1 MNQPHV
7 LVDLNEMSH
16 VISEF
21 LGTEK
26 FKEIVSAIENNSNA
40 GFIAGMCFAQ
50 TLAMAKCRTY
60 LYHVDKQQKAEDI
73 ENEPCGTDEQI

>member
-1 MNQPHV
+1 
-7 LVDLNEMSH
+7 MSH
-16 VISEF
+16 VIGEF

-60 LYHVDKQQKAEDI
+60 LYHVDKLSKEEGGSAETLQYKCQGGDAK
-73 ENEPCGTDEQI
+73 

>member
-7 LVDLNEMSH
+7 LVDLNEMAH
-16 VISEF
+16 VIGEF
-21 LGTEK
+21 MGTEK

-60 LYHVDKQQKAEDI
+60 LYHI
-73 ENEPCGTDEQI
+73 DEQPKEEG